1 MGHLQIE
8 DYHPGNPLLWQGRTD
23 GTDSA
28 SLRWHQ
34 VVQCIDLSDVGT
46 LLPGS
51 YVLLGFCS
59 DEGVRRNSGRVGAV
73 QGPKSIREVLRNLPV
88 HHDADVIVYDGGDIL
103 CTEGHLEQAQR
114 QLSLVIRKVLELGGF
129 PIVLG
134 GGHEVTYGHFQAV
147 YQSLGELQKIGIIN
161 FDAHFDLRKPVD
173 GVATSGTG
181 FFQIA
186 EDLHKQGKQ
195 LHYLALGIQ
204 KISNTKVLFDTAHDF
219 GATYITAEEMGN
231 PLRQEHILVQL
242 EQFIAEVDCIYMT
255 IDLDVFAAAYAPGVS
270 AAAFCGILPDQH
282 FFKLLHTILNSGK
295 LRSYDIAELNP
306 VFDVDNRTAK
316 LAADLIFK
324 SVSG

>member
-1 MGHLQIE
+1 MGYLQNE
-8 DYHPGNPLLWQGRTD
+8 DYQPGNALLWQGRTD
-23 GTDSA
+23 GSDDA
-28 SLRWHQ
+28 YLRWHQ
-34 VVQCIDLSDVGT
+34 VVQCIDLSGEVK
-46 LLPGS
+46 LSPGS

-59 DEGVRRNSGRVGAV
+59 DEGVRRNSGRVGAA

-88 HHDADVIVYDGGDIL
+88 HHDAEVTVYDGGDIL
-103 CTEGHLEQAQR
+103 CTAGNLERAQQ
-114 QLSLVIRKVLELGGF
+114 QLSLVIRQVLELGCF
-129 PIVLG
+129 AIVLG
-134 GGHEVTYGHFQAV
+134 GGHEVTYAHFQGV
-147 YQSLGELQKIGIIN
+147 SQSVGKLKEIGIIN
-161 FDAHFDLRKPVD
+161 FDAHFDLREPVD
-173 GVATSGTG
+173 GIATSGTG

-204 KISNTKVLFDTAHDF
+204 KISNTKVLFETANEF
-219 GATYITAEEMGN
+219 GATYITADEMGN
-231 PLRQEHILVQL
+231 SFQQEHILLQL
-242 EQFIAEVDCIYMT
+242 EQFIAKVDCIYMT

-270 AAAFCGILPDQH
+270 ATAFCGILPDQH
-282 FFKLLHTILNSGK
+282 FFKLFNTILNSGK